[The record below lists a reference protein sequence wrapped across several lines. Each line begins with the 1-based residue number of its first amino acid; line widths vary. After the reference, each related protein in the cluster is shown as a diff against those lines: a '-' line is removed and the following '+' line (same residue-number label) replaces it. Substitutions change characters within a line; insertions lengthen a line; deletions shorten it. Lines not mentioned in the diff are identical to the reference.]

1 MGLVGTVPVG
11 QMALREL
18 SQTALVAR
26 ASQGQTARLDAA
38 QTDSVARAV
47 TSTEIT
53 HHQTAFGRFSFVSSL
68 APASICPPW
77 LASVGF
83 FLFKH
88 YAHNNHAR
96 NRKEDQAPDVG
107 TCATHF
113 DQLGCAG
120 LYELVGLECRACSLN
135 LFCGV
140 AFRSPRAFARL
151 LETL

>member
-53 HHQTAFGRFSFVSSL
+53 HHQTAFGRFSLSPRWPR
-68 APASICPPW
+68 PASARLGLPRW
-77 LASVGF
+77 A